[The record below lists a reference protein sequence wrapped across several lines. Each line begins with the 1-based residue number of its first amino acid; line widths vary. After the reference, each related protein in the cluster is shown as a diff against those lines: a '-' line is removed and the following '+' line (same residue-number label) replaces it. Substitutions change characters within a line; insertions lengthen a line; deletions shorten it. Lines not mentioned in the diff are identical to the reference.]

1 MDPQPAEV
9 LNLPADIIRNI
20 FTRLPAKF
28 LMQFRCVS
36 KRWGAVIDSPE
47 FVKEH
52 LNRSVA
58 TGANLHLILGGESG
72 NYYSAKVAS
81 LDCVVQLNAEFDAR
95 FTLSGSCNGLLL
107 LERGRDEIFL
117 LNPSTR
123 KYKKLPNPLIPDP
136 GYLEYTSI
144 CYGFGYDP
152 VCDDYKVFLVMEFR
166 DGDDQWIKSETR
178 VYSLKSNSWKCLRD
192 FPYSLPYRRVNG
204 VHVKGAVHM
213 VVAFGRENLPPG
225 REIVAFDL
233 RTEGYRTVPKP
244 DYEDKNCVGMITDVL
259 GGCLCLTVIYCEY
272 RVDMWVMKE
281 YGVKESWV
289 KLVTLA
295 PPMVEDYATLAPIAY
310 STDGKEVLL
319 NHKGITLIW
328 YHLETKTV
336 RKDSVRGLSRF
347 YCAGTC
353 VGSLVLLDG
362 DGETAN
368 RNKQL
373 EQEGKFGDI
382 KKQQG
387 EEGKICEIKKQL
399 GQEGKVDEIIK
410 QQGEEAKIGEIKKQQ
425 GQGGRISEIKKQQG
439 EEGKIGEIK
448 NLQGQEGKIS
458 EIEKQQGQEG
468 KIGEIKKQQEEEKT
482 NVKKKKR
489 LVLD

>member
-1 MDPQPAEV
+1 MDPQPAED

-20 FTRLPAKF
+20 LTRLPAKF

-47 FVKEH
+47 FIKEH

-95 FTLSGSCNGLLL
+95 FTLTGSCNGLLL
-107 LERGRDEIFL
+107 LARGGDENFL

-123 KYKKLPNPLIPDP
+123 KYRKLPNPLIPDP
-136 GYLEYTSI
+136 GYLESTYI

-166 DGDDQWIKSETR
+166 DGDDKWIKSETR

-192 FPYSLPYRRVNG
+192 FPYSLPYRRVKG

-213 VVAFGRENLPPG
+213 VVAFGRENLPLG

-233 RTEGYRTVPKP
+233 RTEEYRTVPKP
-244 DYEDKNCVGMITDVL
+244 DYEEKNWVGMITDVMD
-259 GGCLCLTVIYCEY
+259 GCLCLTVIYCEY

-289 KLVTLA
+289 KLVRLA
-295 PPMVEDYATLAPIAY
+295 PPMVEAYATLAPIAY

-319 NHKGITLIW
+319 NHKGIMLIW
-328 YHLETKTV
+328 YDLEKKTV
-336 RKDSVRGLSRF
+336 RKASVRGLSRF

-353 VGSLVLLDG
+353 VGSLVPLDS

-368 RNKQL
+368 RKKQR

-425 GQGGRISEIKKQQG
+425 GQGGKISEIKKQQG

-448 NLQGQEGKIS
+448 KLQGQEGKIS
-458 EIEKQQGQEG
+458 EIKKQQGQEG

-489 LVLD
+489 